1 MSLVRAL
8 GDLARFNTFETS
20 SDYSDFG
27 PENNLQ
33 KRSERLDLL
42 LMITLDTADKQTGA
56 PYVLYLTERDLNV
69 DCLAA

>member
-8 GDLARFNTFETS
+8 GDLAGFNTFETS
-20 SDYSDFG
+20 SDYSEFG
-27 PENNLQ
+27 PDNNLQ

-69 DCLAA
+69 DCLVA